1 MSEQSSKYWP
11 IFLIV
16 AAISTAAV
24 WKFAPMVPLSQSAR
38 SACVRW
44 THKARQIVGLEP
56 APVYQHTIPEMA
68 NAATVSQPATTAE
81 AKPLPAATQPIAPKT
96 PNVARAVTSG
106 GGNAAVPDDDDEDP
120 LSMTREQRKKR
131 YDELTKLADERR
143 HQILRENLMKSE
155 EGKRALAAV
164 KKFKAFGAEV
174 NELKKKYGETD
185 SRVVS
190 KRGELLKLKDEVRR
204 TNDEYKKWKEAHRD
218 EFKVPEEDEKYRELI
233 GKREMYRN

>member
-24 WKFAPMVPLSQSAR
+24 WRLAPMVPLSRDAR
-38 SACVRW
+38 TTCVRW
-44 THKARQIVGLEP
+44 AHKARQMIGLEP
-56 APVYQHTIPEMA
+56 APVYQHAIPEMA
-68 NAATVSQPATTAE
+68 NAAAVSQPATTTE
-81 AKPLPAATQPIAPKT
+81 SKPLPAAVQPVANKSTQAGK
-96 PNVARAVTSG
+96 SG
-106 GGNAAVPDDDDEDP
+106 GVSNDSDEDP
-120 LSMTREQRKKR
+120 LSMTREQRKKK

-143 HQILRENLMKSE
+143 HQILRENLTKSE

-164 KKFKAFGAEV
+164 KKFKAFGEEV

-218 EFKVPEEDEKYRELI
+218 EFKVPEEDMTYRKLI
-233 GKREMYRN
+233 GKRQLYSD